1 MAIFFPIVAQIVA
14 FGAIM
19 KTLRLTQKLLLL
31 LLGRLL
37 EKFGLLFV
45 LTSGHTDD
53 GTRRLDD
60 IR

>member
-19 KTLRLTQKLLLL
+19 KTLRLIQKLLLL
-31 LLGRLL
+31 LL